1 MTIFLYSIVSDPMY
15 RKALLMWQCSDLGI
29 VYELSGIDFIYIG
42 RLAARNP
49 EDAGISPMSC
59 RSLRCM
65 I

>member
-1 MTIFLYSIVSDPMY
+1 MTIFLDSIVSYPLD
-15 RKALLMWQCSDLGI
+15 RKGLLMWQCSDMGI
-29 VYELSGIDFIYIG
+29 VLEQSGQVFIYRG

-49 EDAGISPMSC
+49 EDADISPMSC